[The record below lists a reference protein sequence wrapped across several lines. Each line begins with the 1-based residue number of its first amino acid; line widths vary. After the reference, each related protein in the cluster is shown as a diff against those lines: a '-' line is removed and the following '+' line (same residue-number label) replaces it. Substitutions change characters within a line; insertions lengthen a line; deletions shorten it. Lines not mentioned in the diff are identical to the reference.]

1 MLIIEPTNEE
11 LPSGILKAENIVAA
25 VLWSII
31 RICDYTEENGPT
43 LIWPDTHK
51 TLRIL
56 CKSGAYCDPTLYEPM
71 LAEWPVKSALRIS
84 SCFQKAPPSPTPLW
98 RAALRKRLQCRLPA
112 CTVDADEKVGNL
124 FCK

>member
-43 LIWPDTHK
+43 HIWPGTHK

-84 SCFQKAPPSPTPLW
+84 SCFPKGSAIAYTALESGPTKTL
-98 RAALRKRLQCRLPA
+98 AVQASSLHS
-112 CTVDADEKVGNL
+112 
-124 FCK
+124 